1 MNFARYPMH
10 NEPDMP
16 AVTSSSV
23 QIPLS
28 LQVLLLLNI
37 KEYSFCTFLMK
48 FVFVLVWHYV
58 SILYVGIN
66 SLSTFDETIP
76 DVELDKIPDDEC
88 KVPFTLVSGVA
99 LQDRVQVEIYT
110 QRKTF

>member
-28 LQVLLLLNI
+28 LQVLLLLKDQGI
-37 KEYSFCTFLMK
+37 FF
-48 FVFVLVWHYV
+48 
-58 SILYVGIN
+58 LYVLNEIRVC
-66 SLSTFDETIP
+66 LS
-76 DVELDKIPDDEC
+76 
-88 KVPFTLVSGVA
+88 VA
-99 LQDRVQVEIYT
+99 LR
-110 QRKTF
+110 